1 MIVSKHGWIQ
11 ALSCF
16 MLWDGAMVCD
26 GDVMVLHVLAK
37 TGLDISL
44 LLFYFEIFTVEIVI
58 AFLE

>member
-1 MIVSKHGWIQ
+1 
-11 ALSCF
+11 
-16 MLWDGAMVCD
+16 MVCD

-58 AFLE
+58 TFLEKKQ

>member
-1 MIVSKHGWIQ
+1 
-11 ALSCF
+11 

-26 GDVMVLHVLAK
+26 GDVMALHVLAK

-44 LLFYFEIFTVEIVI
+44 PLFYFEIFTVEIVI